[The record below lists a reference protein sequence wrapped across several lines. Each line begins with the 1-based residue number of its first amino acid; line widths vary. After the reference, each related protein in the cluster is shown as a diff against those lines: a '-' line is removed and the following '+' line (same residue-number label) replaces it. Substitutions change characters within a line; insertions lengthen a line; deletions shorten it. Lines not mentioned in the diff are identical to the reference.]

1 MAYDEELAF
10 RIRAL
15 LAAEAGV
22 DEVPMFGGLAFLIN
36 DNMAVAVSGKGGIM
50 VHVPPEETNS
60 LLEYPPHTAPMYMS
74 ARETLGWLRV
84 FEEGIATDRQ
94 LTRWV
99 TIGSDYAGS
108 CRRSEGGRRP
118 HESLILLSQP
128 GRWAIL

>member
-15 LAAEAGV
+15 LATEVGV

-36 DNMAVAVSGKGGIM
+36 GNMAVTVSGKGGIM
-50 VHVPPEETNS
+50 VRVPPEETHT
-60 LLEYPPHTAPMYMS
+60 LLEYPHTAPPMHMS

-84 FEEGIATDRQ
+84 FEEGGIASDRQ

-99 TIGSDYAGS
+99 TIGADYA
-108 CRRSEGGRRP
+108 RRLP
-118 HESLILLSQP
+118 P
-128 GRWAIL
+128 K

>member
-15 LAAEAGV
+15 LAAEVGV

-36 DNMAVAVSGKGGIM
+36 GNMAVTVSGKGGIM
-50 VHVPPEETNS
+50 VRVPPEETS
-60 LLEYPPHTAPMYMS
+60 TLLEYPHTAPMHMS

-84 FEEGIATDRQ
+84 FEEGIASDRQ

-99 TIGSDYAGS
+99 TIGADYA
-108 CRRSEGGRRP
+108 RRLP
-118 HESLILLSQP
+118 P
-128 GRWAIL
+128 K